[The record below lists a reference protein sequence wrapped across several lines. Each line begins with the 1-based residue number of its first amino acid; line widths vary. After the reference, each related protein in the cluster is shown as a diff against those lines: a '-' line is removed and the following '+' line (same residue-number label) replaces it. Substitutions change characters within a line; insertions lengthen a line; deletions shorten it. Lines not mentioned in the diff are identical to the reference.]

1 MAMLLA
7 ETSNECFV
15 YVAVRYVH
23 CVAIGKGRAVAR
35 ILNSTVLHTSLFRH
49 IWVAQSLKM
58 EDVQRRFGKELQ
70 LRKKLSI
77 KEENYSEESSQKD
90 SRKEW

>member
-1 MAMLLA
+1 
-7 ETSNECFV
+7 
-15 YVAVRYVH
+15 
-23 CVAIGKGRAVAR
+23 
-35 ILNSTVLHTSLFRH
+35 
-49 IWVAQSLKM
+49 M

-77 KEENYSEESSQKD
+77 KEENYSEESSRKD

>member
-1 MAMLLA
+1 M
-7 ETSNECFV
+7 
-15 YVAVRYVH
+15 
-23 CVAIGKGRAVAR
+23 K
-35 ILNSTVLHTSLFRH
+35 
-49 IWVAQSLKM
+49 
-58 EDVQRRFGKELQ
+58 DVQRKFGKELQ

>member
-1 MAMLLA
+1 MQ
-7 ETSNECFV
+7 
-15 YVAVRYVH
+15 
-23 CVAIGKGRAVAR
+23 GRRGISYLDNRSIV
-35 ILNSTVLHTSLFRH
+35 
-49 IWVAQSLKM
+49 IWVAQSPKM

-77 KEENYSEESSQKD
+77 KEENYSEESSRKD